1 VAMTWNA
8 LSSVPW
14 AACSLGISSDR
25 ARQSIDRS
33 IKLVQL
39 TFYKNR
45 QNIWRD
51 GNAYR
56 FGVITGSRRLQ
67 P

>member
-1 VAMTWNA
+1 VIE
-8 LSSVPW
+8 
-14 AACSLGISSDR
+14 LGDR
-25 ARQSIDRS
+25 LIGVKLVQIGV
-33 IKLVQL
+33 KLVQL

-56 FGVITGSRRLQ
+56 FGDITGSRRLQ